1 MVVDPYY
8 LGKLGH
14 SYTVRT
20 KKTSIQGS
28 TGFFLHDH
36 LPNSSDQGKTVPI
49 NEDFYS
55 MVKKGHHKGGNKNS
69 QDANR
74 QGNTESLMEEDIYE
88 YVVPVTSNRSRDCR
102 ANFILINSLHLF
114 GPVLFHADQ
123 PIDNQCCGWTWTSCF
138 YYNCK
143 MISAIN
149 IRKLKRNVLL
159 LTGPEK
165 QGHT

>member
-1 MVVDPYY
+1 
-8 LGKLGH
+8 
-14 SYTVRT
+14 
-20 KKTSIQGS
+20 
-28 TGFFLHDH
+28 
-36 LPNSSDQGKTVPI
+36 
-49 NEDFYS
+49 
-55 MVKKGHHKGGNKNS
+55 MVKKHHPKGGNKNS

-74 QGNTESLMEEDIYE
+74 QGNTERLMEEEIYE

-114 GPVLFHADQ
+114 GPLLFHADQ
-123 PIDNQCCGWTWTSCF
+123 PIDSQCCGWTWTSCF

-159 LTGPEK
+159 HTGPEK

>member
-1 MVVDPYY
+1 MVVYPYY

-14 SYTVRT
+14 CYTVRA
-20 KKTSIQGS
+20 KKTSIQGF
-28 TGFFLHDH
+28 TRFFLCDH
-36 LPNSSDQGKTVPI
+36 LPNSSGQRKTVPI

-74 QGNTESLMEEDIYE
+74 QGNTERLMEEEIYE
-88 YVVPVTSNRSRDCR
+88 YVVPVTCNRSRDCR

-114 GPVLFHADQ
+114 SSLLFHADQ
-123 PIDNQCCGWTWTSCF
+123 PINNQCCGWTGTSGF

-143 MISAIN
+143 MLSAIN
-149 IRKLKRNVLL
+149 IRKLKGNGLL

-165 QGHT
+165 KGHT